1 MIEKEL
7 LFNYNLNFKNI
18 YDLAIENN
26 DEFIKVIPEIIFY
39 DKGVWI
45 NDDIYRK
52 DKVWINIAD
61 IPYHLRGVIDMI
73 RDKKGLIGLKIKIK
87 KIFNNDK
94 EIHLRIKLKLNG
106 FLGRI
111 IEKFLKIISNINIIY
126 EEDFKTV
133 VKVHYQIKSTFPNDL
148 NDNIDNHI
156 QNKLNNY
163 YIKNIDNYFNSI
175 IN

>member
-7 LFNYNLNFKNI
+7 VFNYNLNFKNI
-18 YDLAIENN
+18 YNLAVENN
-26 DEFIKVIPEIIFY
+26 DEFIKIIPEIVVY
-39 DKGVWI
+39 DKGVWM

-52 DKVWINIAD
+52 DKLLINIAD
-61 IPYHLRGVIDMI
+61 IPYDLRGVIDMI

-87 KIFNNDK
+87 KILNTDK
-94 EIHLRIKLKLNG
+94 EIYLRIKLKLNG

-126 EEDFKTV
+126 KEDFKTE
-133 VKVHYQIKSTFPNDL
+133 VKVRYQIKSMFPNDL
-148 NDNIDNHI
+148 NDKIDNHI

-163 YIKNIDNYFNSI
+163 YIKKIDNYFN
-175 IN
+175 NL

>member
-7 LFNYNLNFKNI
+7 VFNYNLNFKDI
-18 YDLAIENN
+18 YNLAVENN
-26 DEFIKVIPEIIFY
+26 DEFIKVIPEIVLY
-39 DKGVWI
+39 DKGVWM

-52 DKVWINIAD
+52 DKLLINIAD
-61 IPYHLRGVIDMI
+61 IPYDLRGVIDMI

-87 KIFNNDK
+87 KILNTDK
-94 EIHLRIKLKLNG
+94 EIYLRIKLKLNG

-126 EEDFKTV
+126 KEDFETE
-133 VKVHYQIKSTFPNDL
+133 VKVRYQIKSMFPNDL
-148 NDNIDNHI
+148 NDKIDNHI

-163 YIKNIDNYFNSI
+163 YIKKIDNYFN
-175 IN
+175 NL